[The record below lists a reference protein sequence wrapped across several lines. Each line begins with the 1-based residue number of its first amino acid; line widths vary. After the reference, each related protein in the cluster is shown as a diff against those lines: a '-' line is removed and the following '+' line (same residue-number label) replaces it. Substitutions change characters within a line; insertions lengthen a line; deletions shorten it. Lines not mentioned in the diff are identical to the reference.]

1 MNIGTVSEE
10 FSDTVE
16 AGLVIDQ
23 SVAAGKYA
31 DMGTKVDLVISKGPQ
46 EKTYYVKSRVSAPT
60 GNITNISADMT
71 LYKAGTSEVIESW
84 TGVTEFPFVVEAH
97 GIKGAASGTLEITWY
112 FTDANGDDASDNQ
125 TASINFLEE

>member
-71 LYKAGTSEVIESW
+71 LYKAG
-84 TGVTEFPFVVEAH
+84 H
-97 GIKGAASGTLEITWY
+97 
-112 FTDANGDDASDNQ
+112 Q
-125 TASINFLEE
+125 RR